1 MKQFILSISFILLS
15 FISISQR
22 NMADSIIPTPLL
34 GVQYGGTWSDG
45 DLKERFSYFNHVGIA
60 GGYKFQKNWY
70 LGIAGDFMFG
80 NKVKLSHEQLFHHLM
95 DSKGNI
101 TDQNG
106 DIATILTFSR
116 GFHVNLEGGKVI
128 NKLGHNKNSGLFI
141 KIGAGYLNHR
151 IRIESNDHV
160 VPLLEKEYRKGYDRL
175 TTGFN
180 TSQFIGYLF
189 MADNNFLNFYTG
201 FYIQEGFTKNR
212 RTIFWD
218 QPDVPVPNNI
228 RMDIMY
234 GFKFGWLIPVY
245 KRVPKDYYFN

>member
-1 MKQFILSISFILLS
+1 MKQFILSITLFTLL
-15 FISISQR
+15 FTAAAQR
-22 NMADSIIPTPLL
+22 NMADSIIPTPLF
-34 GVQYGGTWSDG
+34 GVQYGGTWSGG
-45 DLKERFSYFNHVGIA
+45 DLKERYGYFNHVGVT

-70 LGIAGDFMFG
+70 LGLAGDFMFG
-80 NKVKLSHEQLFHHLM
+80 NNLQLSYYDLFHHLM

-106 DIATILTFSR
+106 DIATVLTFGR
-116 GFHVNLEGGKVI
+116 GFHVNVEGGKVI

-160 VPLLEKEYRKGYDRL
+160 VPQVEKEYRKGYDRL

-189 MADNNFLNFYTG
+189 MGDNSFLNFYAG
-201 FYIQEGFTKNR
+201 FYMQEGFTKNR

-218 QPDVPVPNNI
+218 QPEVPVPTNT
-228 RMDIMY
+228 RFDLMY
-234 GFKFGWLIPVY
+234 GFKVGWLIPVY
-245 KRVPKDYYFN
+245 KRTPKAYYFD

>member
-1 MKQFILSISFILLS
+1 MKQFILSITFFILL
-15 FISISQR
+15 FNAAAQR
-22 NMADSIIPTPLL
+22 NMIDSIIPTPLF
-34 GVQYGGTWSDG
+34 GVQYGGTWSGG
-45 DLKERFSYFNHVGIA
+45 DLKERYGYFNHVGIA
-60 GGYKFQKNWY
+60 GGYKFRKNWY
-70 LGIAGDFMFG
+70 VGLAGDFMFG
-80 NKVKLSHEQLFHHLM
+80 NNIQLSYYDLFHHLM

-106 DIATILTFSR
+106 DIATVLTFGR
-116 GFHVNLEGGKVI
+116 GFHVNVEGGKVI

-160 VPLLEKEYRKGYDRL
+160 VPQVEKEYRKGYDRL

-180 TSQFIGYLF
+180 TTQFIGYLF
-189 MADNNFLNFYTG
+189 MGDNSFLNFYAG

-218 QPDVPVPNNI
+218 QPDVPVPTNT
-228 RMDIMY
+228 RFDLMY
-234 GFKFGWLIPVY
+234 GFKVGWLIPVY
-245 KRVPKDYYFN
+245 KRTPKAYYFD